1 MLKIRNILY
10 PINLDSKNHSNVLN
24 AIELSLQY
32 KSAIHFLYVNDP
44 AAGYRIPTDFQDAV
58 ALKIKEVVPTELIE
72 KADIKYAV
80 SKGDLGDEIKEYC
93 KKNPIDLIITSHKHH
108 SKIYSSLLDSP
119 DEDIID
125 TVNVP
130 ILLLPKK

>member
-1 MLKIRNILY
+1 MLNITNILY
-10 PINLDSKNHSNVLN
+10 PINLDSKNHTNVIT
-24 AIELSLQY
+24 AIEISI
-32 KSAIHFLYVNDP
+32 KNHAAIHFLYVNEP
-44 AAGYRIPTDFQDAV
+44 AAGYRTPTDFQEAV
-58 ALKIKEVVPTELIE
+58 ALKIKEVVPAELIE

-80 SKGDLGDEIKEYC
+80 SKGDLGDQIREYC
-93 KKNPIDLIITSHKHH
+93 KNNPVDLIITSHKQR
-108 SKIYSSLLDSP
+108 SRIYTSLLDTP